1 MDNSTVSWKTKK
13 DDDTEDLPTITTD
26 KEVYQENIVEDY
38 VSDDVTEDTEIYTI
52 DSDTNLKVTENGKND
67 IKIYWL
73 THYIFLGTEVD
84 TNQIL

>member
-67 IKIYWL
+67 IKIY
-73 THYIFLGTEVD
+73 
-84 TNQIL
+84 